1 MDPWLWTWRPALW
14 CPPTERGAARRGKR
28 FWFFF
33 LFFFWEV
40 FSLAPLRHPPVH
52 THPPRRLSI
61 LLWSL
66 CPPFTVFRGCAPVFS
81 RPPQLICGSRSDTA
95 QPERTLVGRSSP
107 DRRLIRSTPP
117 PFPTP
122 LTPFSFFFSSTPPP
136 PTPPPPPLS
145 HHSHHRKHKRIRAL
159 MA

>member
-1 MDPWLWTWRPALW
+1 MAVDVETCSLVSSHGAR
-14 CPPTERGAARRGKR
+14 RSAARKALL
-28 FWFFF
+28 FFF
-33 LFFFWEV
+33 LFLGSIFFG
-40 FSLAPLRHPPVH
+40 SSPPSAGA
-52 THPPRRLSI
+52 PPRRLSI

-81 RPPQLICGSRSDTA
+81 HPPQLICGSRSDTA

-122 LTPFSFFFSSTPPP
+122 LTPFSFFLDTPTPQ
-136 PTPPPPPLS
+136 PTPPYPTTHIIGS
-145 HHSHHRKHKRIRAL
+145 TNAYAH
-159 MA
+159 

>member
-1 MDPWLWTWRPALW
+1 MAVDVETCSLVSSHGTR
-14 CPPTERGAARRGKR
+14 RSAARKALLG
-28 FWFFF
+28 FVFF
-33 LFFFWEV
+33 FFFWEV
-40 FSLAPLRHPPVH
+40 FSLAPLRHPPV
-52 THPPRRLSI
+52 HPPRRLSI

-81 RPPQLICGSRSDTA
+81 HPPQLICGSRSDTA

-122 LTPFSFFFSSTPPP
+122 LTPFSFFLDIP
-136 PTPPPPPLS
+136 PTPPYPTTHIIGS
-145 HHSHHRKHKRIRAL
+145 TNAYAH
-159 MA
+159 